1 MSADVEDFSRLC
13 TKNSMLTWLL
23 LDAVVTV
30 LRYWINTDLISLAIK
45 KQSSSSVHFQQQTKK
60 LLAMQYPWFI
70 YNAGKKDSRLS
81 QHLESFS
88 PTFIWVLGPK
98 TLFSWLLFVLLVAIT
113 IWNGLTVLGV
123 CHLDVYVCE
132 LETAECA
139 IFVLPAS
146 KRISIWW
153 KKGRSKS
160 QII

>member
-98 TLFSWLLFVLLVAIT
+98 TLFFLAFICA
-113 IWNGLTVLGV
+113 LGSNYNLKWAFCAWSLSSGCLCMWAGNCRV
-123 CHLDVYVCE
+123 CNFCSSCL
-132 LETAECA
+132 
-139 IFVLPAS
+139 
-146 KRISIWW
+146 
-153 KKGRSKS
+153 
-160 QII
+160 